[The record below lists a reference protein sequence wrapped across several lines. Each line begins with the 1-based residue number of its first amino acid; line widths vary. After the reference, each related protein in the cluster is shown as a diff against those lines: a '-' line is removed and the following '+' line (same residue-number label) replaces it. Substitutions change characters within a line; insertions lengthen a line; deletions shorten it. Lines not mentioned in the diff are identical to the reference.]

1 MSNILSFKVSGL
13 TFVDG
18 PISEQDSNTPRQ
30 VILSLK
36 GLASETKDNKV
47 FILVEKDY
55 NGNYILYYKKKYHR
69 DASTMAEELGVVMVK

>member
-1 MSNILSFKVSGL
+1 
-13 TFVDG
+13 
-18 PISEQDSNTPRQ
+18 

-36 GLASETKDNKV
+36 GVTSEIKDNKV

-69 DASTMAEELGVVMVK
+69 DASTIAEQLAAVIVK